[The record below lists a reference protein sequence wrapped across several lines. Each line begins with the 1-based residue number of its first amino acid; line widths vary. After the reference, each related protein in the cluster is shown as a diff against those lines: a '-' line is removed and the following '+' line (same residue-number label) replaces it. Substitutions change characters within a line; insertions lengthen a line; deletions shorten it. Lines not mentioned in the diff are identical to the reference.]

1 MIIRVAG
8 YEDKESANTEVVPRA
23 EPRTSLVDMCARGSV
38 DPKELHTECRG
49 NTSVHTSPEGLYMT
63 DMANQP
69 AKGVLHKAPSREV
82 SDSEIFNS
90 PDCLVSM
97 QVTEVI
103 PPNDFQVQL
112 QVIDD
117 ELAKFDQR
125 AEKSVAGSVAMSSV
139 VVAQIVESTGFLKKL
154 FTSAGS
160 SKNGLV
166 VQKVSRLGRQQSVN
180 SREMKKMLSK
190 RLRQN
195 SDEESEEKCGHR
207 KKRASTTFI

>member
-8 YEDKESANTEVVPRA
+8 YEDEESANTEVVPRA

-49 NTSVHTSPEGLYMT
+49 DTSVHTSPEGLYMT

-97 QVTEVI
+97 QVIEVI

-112 QVIDD
+112 QVID
-117 ELAKFDQR
+117 
-125 AEKSVAGSVAMSSV
+125 VAGSVAMSSE
-139 VVAQIVESTGFLKKL
+139 VVARIVESTGFLKKL

-160 SKNGLV
+160 SKNGSV

-180 SREMKKMLSK
+180 SREMKTMLSK